1 MTETTP
7 ESQPADVEAARVPVA
22 ANTAAAAAPAKRE
35 AAAKGVAAEAL
46 PLSAG
51 QRARLASLLAVAQ
64 PITAPTANPMP
75 DGHGAA
81 TASDGPKAK
90 GKCDAGVAQPLT
102 TQDDAYF
109 VALLGLFTLSR
120 LSELG
125 YGSATTLR
133 QHITDGRLPAC
144 KFWGRYWLRLA
155 EAGAAAGKA
164 PGDVDDSVAGA
175 LVQLDAALVGLTK
188 RQRARIASL
197 LGGASG

>member
-1 MTETTP
+1 
-7 ESQPADVEAARVPVA
+7 
-22 ANTAAAAAPAKRE
+22 
-35 AAAKGVAAEAL
+35 
-46 PLSAG
+46 
-51 QRARLASLLAVAQ
+51 
-64 PITAPTANPMP
+64 MP
-75 DGHGAA
+75 DGHGAAAAAASLDDRAA

-102 TQDDAYF
+102 TQDEAYF

-175 LVQLDAALVGLTK
+175 LVQLDAALAGLTK